1 MTNKETVD
9 KVKKLLAL
17 ANDTAATEEEAKTAM
32 LMAQKLMAKEDI
44 DEDDLGEDEKQRMVM
59 RSVFVPKNPQWC
71 LILADVIAKN
81 FKCEAFQFGTAPGVH
96 FLGYEG
102 DVEVCVQ
109 VFEYARKIC
118 NRFACREVRKY
129 EKWGENTNGV
139 YYSYCMGFMVGV
151 KSALDRQCKALM
163 IITPPE
169 IKQQLQKWG
178 SVDKKVG
185 RDNDK
190 INKNIGSYMNGV
202 VEGQKFIANKE
213 TAKAIKA

>member
-1 MTNKETVD
+1 MTNKDTVE
-9 KVKKLLAL
+9 KIKKILAK
-17 ANDTAATEEEAKTAM
+17 ANCPTVSEAEAKTFM
-32 LMAQKLMAKEDI
+32 LKAQKLMAEEGI
-44 DEDDLGEDEKQRMVM
+44 NEDDLGEDEKQRMIM

-71 LILADVIAKN
+71 LILAQVIAQN
-81 FKCEAFQFGTAPGVH
+81 FKCESFEFGIAPGIH
-96 FLGYEG
+96 FLGYEA
-102 DVEVCVQ
+102 DVEICVQ

-129 EKWGENTNGV
+129 EKLEKSTNGV

-178 SVDKKVG
+178 SVDKKVSH
-185 RDNDK
+185 DNDK
-190 INKNIGSYMNGV
+190 INENIGSYMNGV